1 MNLFLLGF
9 VSQLVILYGMILF
22 SDYLKSV
29 GTVAQ
34 RRPVKVR
41 SIHGKTKGN

>member
-9 VSQLVILYGMILF
+9 VIQLVILYGMILF

-29 GTVAQ
+29 SSKPRAL
-34 RRPVKVR
+34 RRPAKVR
-41 SIHGKTKGN
+41 IRKR

>member
-29 GTVAQ
+29 AGAKPLP
-34 RRPVKVR
+34 RRTAKIRVR
-41 SIHGKTKGN
+41 KP

>member
-9 VSQLVILYGMILF
+9 VIQLVILYGMILF

-29 GTVAQ
+29 ASKP
-34 RRPVKVR
+34 RALNRPAKVR
-41 SIHGKTKGN
+41 IRKR